1 MKLFLKNI
9 ILFLFLLLS
18 FYMISKIILPNRE
31 KNYNSA
37 FVDKLKILQLNKSNK
52 KILLI
57 GGSGIGWGI
66 SAELIERETGV
77 KTINLGHHV
86 GFGLI
91 DYQSFIISNINKDDI
106 IIFSPEWIFYNNPT
120 FYDKA
125 TLSDLIRYNQEY
137 RVLLNKDN
145 FSSFFTK
152 IELNIPKKDA
162 TSTSPYKYDCFN
174 KNGDI
179 ISHCGLNARK
189 INYYNISQEL
199 KLDSFNRYFKFLS
212 TNRTFFLFPPT
223 QLSVY
228 RENSKILSRIEFLLR
243 NKKYNIVDGVENNV
257 YPDDM
262 FFDLEY
268 HLKCDFKDKRTRKV
282 IDYLKQNIFNK

>member
-9 ILFLFLLLS
+9 ILFLFLLVS
-18 FYMISKIILPNRE
+18 FFMISKIILPNRE

-77 KTINLGHHV
+77 KTINLGHNAA
-86 GFGLI
+86 FGLI

-152 IELNIPKKDA
+152 IEL
-162 TSTSPYKYDCFN
+162 F
-174 KNGDI
+174 
-179 ISHCGLNARK
+179 K
-189 INYYNISQEL
+189 I
-199 KLDSFNRYFKFLS
+199 
-212 TNRTFFLFPPT
+212 
-223 QLSVY
+223 
-228 RENSKILSRIEFLLR
+228 
-243 NKKYNIVDGVENNV
+243 
-257 YPDDM
+257 
-262 FFDLEY
+262 
-268 HLKCDFKDKRTRKV
+268 
-282 IDYLKQNIFNK
+282 

>member
-1 MKLFLKNI
+1 
-9 ILFLFLLLS
+9 
-18 FYMISKIILPNRE
+18 MISKIILPNRE

-37 FVDKLKILQLNKSNK
+37 FVDKLKILQLNKNNK

-77 KTINLGHHV
+77 KTINLGHHA

-125 TLSDLIRYNQEY
+125 ILLDLIRYNQEY
-137 RVLLNKDN
+137 RVLLNKNNYN
-145 FSSFFTK
+145 FSAFFTK
-152 IELNIPKKDA
+152 IELKIPKKDA
-162 TSTSPYKYDCFN
+162 TSPYKYECFN

-179 ISHCGLNARK
+179 ISHCGLNPGNVRPYEISEEVK
-189 INYYNISQEL
+189 I
-199 KLDSFNRYFKFLS
+199 DSFNIYFKFLS

-228 RENSKILSRIEFLLR
+228 RENSKILNRIEFLLR
-243 NKKYNIVDGVENNV
+243 NKKYNIVDDVENNV

-262 FFDLEY
+262 FFDAEY
-268 HLKCDFKDKRTRKV
+268 HLKCDFKDQRTRKV
-282 IDYLKQNIFNK
+282 IDYLKQNILNKKVK